1 MLLRSLLLI
10 WFLSWE
16 WKANNSIGIMNKNA
30 IHNIDIQCIDI
41 IYYLFMLILIINNKN
56 LFVSVFS
63 FF

>member
-1 MLLRSLLLI
+1 
-10 WFLSWE
+10 
-16 WKANNSIGIMNKNA
+16 MNKNA